1 MRCPHL
7 PLESKIDLLKSSY
20 SRGAKRK
27 KLPCFSLRNKVGNKL
42 VVWCQIVVDEKPP
55 PYWRTKAQKQNVA
68 GMLKVC
74 EKVMTQMQPTI
85 WQHSNPALG
94 HRARHMAR
102 HVHIRSLFCT
112 TQRTRR
118 LIRSIV
124 SSNETHL
131 RMWFGAT
138 TQLKSH
144 QITTLNSS
152 NHNSETQYS
161 LPQWASKQRKCLG
174 HGKSQNPNRQVNS
187 FKPKRWPDLIC
198 QMLGFCHRSKKGH
211 VFTQKKT
218 ASENPF
224 TFRNPIHPRPRAQ
237 RTWSA

>member
-1 MRCPHL
+1 
-7 PLESKIDLLKSSY
+7 
-20 SRGAKRK
+20 
-27 KLPCFSLRNKVGNKL
+27 
-42 VVWCQIVVDEKPP
+42 
-55 PYWRTKAQKQNVA
+55 
-68 GMLKVC
+68 
-74 EKVMTQMQPTI
+74 MQPTI
-85 WQHSNPALG
+85 SQHSNPALS

-102 HVHIRSLFCT
+102 HIHIWSPFCT

-144 QITTLNSS
+144 QITTLNAW

-174 HGKSQNPNRQVNS
+174 HFCNKTPTAKSIHSSRKGGRIWFV
-187 FKPKRWPDLIC
+187 KL
-198 QMLGFCHRSKKGH
+198 LGFWSPNPKPFPTGSTCSLTHRDPKVGH
-211 VFTQKKT
+211 VF
-218 ASENPF
+218 A
-224 TFRNPIHPRPRAQ
+224 PIHPKEVWAPRAQ